1 MSFYFRVTLLGHL
14 LMFKSINPSS
24 GLHTSF
30 TKCNNNKNTVVFFS
44 KLTFIYNFILLIA
57 HQSKPL
63 SFIFIVLFCIQT
75 SAFFIFSLK
84 KTHTKM
90 YTHPLTRFMYKNIS
104 ITRFPF
110 HFHPS
115 IHSSK
120 SLISLL
126 LLHFCAFF
134 VYYQQ
139 L

>member
-1 MSFYFRVTLLGHL
+1 
-14 LMFKSINPSS
+14 MFKSISPSP

-30 TKCNNNKNTVVFFS
+30 AKCSNNSVVFVS

-63 SFIFIVLFCIQT
+63 SFIYCIILHSNICLLYFLFEENT
-75 SAFFIFSLK
+75 K
-84 KTHTKM
+84 KM